1 MLADMRNSSLAGRV
15 LCESMNP
22 HAMKLHFASLFVL
35 TSLSLHAAGDLSKP
49 IEALRGVQKEGQ
61 GNEAAGKAWQE
72 IVKADAANLP
82 EVLKGMNG
90 ANPLAENWLRAA
102 VGVIADEALKA
113 KKMPVETLVTF
124 LKDTKNSPGA
134 RVVAF
139 DLIQRADAKLAEE
152 LTPTMLNDVSSDL
165 RRHPV
170 AKLIEAGEVALEKKD
185 KESAVAAFTKGLSG
199 ARDED
204 QIKALTK
211 KLRDL
216 GQPVDLPKHFG
227 FVMSWKLI
235 APFSNADRAGF
246 ETVYPPEKELHFDAT
261 YEGKS
266 KKVEWVDFTSKD
278 EYGKIDF
285 NKPFGMEKSA
295 VGYAAADFFSESDRP
310 AEIRIGCK
318 NGWKVWLNG
327 ELLFARDEY
336 HRGAKLDQ
344 YKLSCQLKKG
354 KNTILVKCCQNEQTE
369 QWTVEWEF
377 QLRVCDATGTAILAA
392 K

>member
-1 MLADMRNSSLAGRV
+1 MKLKFAFLFALAG
-15 LCESMNP
+15 LP
-22 HAMKLHFASLFVL
+22 
-35 TSLSLHAAGDLSKP
+35 LHAAGDLSQP
-49 IEALRGVQKEGQ
+49 IAALRAVQKEGQ
-61 GNEAAGKAWQE
+61 GNETASKAWQE
-72 IVKADAANLP
+72 IVKADASNLP
-82 EVLKGMNG
+82 EVLQGMNG
-90 ANPLAENWLRAA
+90 ANPLAENWLRTA
-102 VGVIADEALKA
+102 VGVIADEALKS
-113 KKMPVETLVTF
+113 KKLPVEALVAF
-124 LKDTKNSPGA
+124 LKDTKNSAGP

-139 DLIQRADAKLAEE
+139 DLIHRADAKLAED
-152 LTPTMLNDVSSDL
+152 LTPALLEDPSSDL

-170 AKLIEAGEVALEKKD
+170 AKLIEAGNAALEKKEQD
-185 KESAVAAFTKGLSG
+185 KAIAAFSKGLSG

-204 QIKALTK
+204 QIKELTK

-216 GQPVDLPKHFG
+216 GQQVDLPKHFG
-227 FVMSWKLI
+227 FLMSWKMI
-235 APFSNADRAGF
+235 APFSNADRGGF
-246 ETVYPPEKELHFDAT
+246 DTVYPPEKELKFDAS
-261 YEGKS
+261 YEGKG
-266 KKVEWVDFTSKD
+266 KDAKWVDFTSKD

-285 NKPFGMEKSA
+285 NKPFGMEKSV
-295 VGYAAADFFSESDRP
+295 VGYAATDFFSTEDRA

-344 YKLSCQLKKG
+344 YKLPCQLKKG
-354 KNTILVKCCQNEQTE
+354 KNTLMVKCCQNEQTE

>member
-1 MLADMRNSSLAGRV
+1 
-15 LCESMNP
+15 
-22 HAMKLHFASLFVL
+22 MKTQTALLLIATAL
-35 TSLSLHAAGDLSKP
+35 TAHGGELSKP
-49 IEALRGVQKEGQ
+49 IEMLRAVQKEGQ

-72 IVKADAANLP
+72 IVKGDAANLP

-90 ANPLAENWLRAA
+90 ANALAENWLRAA

-113 KKMPVETLVTF
+113 KKLPVEALVAF
-124 LKDTKNSPGA
+124 LKDTANSPGS

-139 DLIQRADAKLAEE
+139 DLIQRAEAKLVED
-152 LTPTMLNDVSSDL
+152 LTPTLLEDPSSDL

-170 AKLIEAGEVALEKKD
+170 AKLIEAGNAALEKQD
-185 KESAVAAFTKGLSG
+185 KEKAIVAFGKGLSG

-204 QIKALTK
+204 QIKELTK
-211 KLRDL
+211 KLREL
-216 GQPVDLPKHFG
+216 GQKVDLPKHFG
-227 FVMSWKLI
+227 FLMNWKLI
-235 APFSNADRAGF
+235 AAFSNADRGGF
-246 ETVYPPEKELHFDAT
+246 DTVFPPEKELKFDAS
-261 YEGKS
+261 YEGKI
-266 KKVEWVDFTSKD
+266 KPAKWLDFTSAD

-285 NKPFGMEKSA
+285 NKPFGMEKSV
-295 VGYAAADFFSESDRP
+295 VGYAATDFFSTEDRA

-344 YKLSCQLKKG
+344 YKLPCQLKQG
-354 KNTILVKCCQNEQTE
+354 KNTLLVKCCQNEQTE

>member
-1 MLADMRNSSLAGRV
+1 
-15 LCESMNP
+15 
-22 HAMKLHFASLFVL
+22 MKLFFAPLFAIASLPLF
-35 TSLSLHAAGDLSKP
+35 AAGELSKP
-49 IEALRGVQKEGQ
+49 IEALRSVKKEGG
-61 GNEAAGKAWQE
+61 GNEAAGKAWRE
-72 IVKADAANLP
+72 IAKADAAQLP

-90 ANPLAENWLRAA
+90 ANPLAENWLRTA

-113 KKMPVETLVTF
+113 KKMPVEALVAF
-124 LKDTKNSPGA
+124 LKDTANSPGA

-139 DLIQRADAKLAEE
+139 DLIHRADARLADD
-152 LTPTMLNDVSSDL
+152 LTPTLLEDPSSDL

-170 AKLIEAGEVALEKKD
+170 AKLIEAGNAALEKK
-185 KESAVAAFTKGLSG
+185 ESEKAVAAFTKGLNG

-204 QIKALTK
+204 QIKELTK
-211 KLRDL
+211 KLRGL
-216 GQPVDLPKHFG
+216 GQQVDLPKHFG
-227 FVMSWKLI
+227 FLMSWKMI

-246 ETVYPPEKELHFDAT
+246 DTVYPPEKELKFDAS
-261 YEGKS
+261 YEGKA
-266 KKVEWVDFTSKD
+266 KEAKWVDFTGKD

-285 NKPFGMEKSA
+285 NKPFGMEKSV
-295 VGYAAADFFSESDRP
+295 VGYAATDFFSAEDRP

-344 YKLSCQLKKG
+344 YKLPCQLKKG

-377 QLRVCDATGTAILAA
+377 QLRVCDATGTAILAE

>member
-1 MLADMRNSSLAGRV
+1 
-15 LCESMNP
+15 
-22 HAMKLHFASLFVL
+22 MKSTFVCLFAVATLPL
-35 TSLSLHAAGDLSKP
+35 YAAADLSKS
-49 IEALRGVQKEGQ
+49 IETLRSVQKEGE

-72 IVKADAANLP
+72 IVKADASNLP

-102 VGVIADEALKA
+102 VGVIADGALKE
-113 KKMPVETLVTF
+113 KKMPVEALVAF
-124 LKDTKNSPGA
+124 LKDTKNSPGP

-139 DLIQRADAKLAEE
+139 DLIHRADEKLAEE
-152 LTPTMLNDVSSDL
+152 LTPTLINDPSSDL

-170 AKLIEAGEVALEKKD
+170 AKLIAAGEVALEQKD
-185 KESAVAAFTKGLSG
+185 PDKAVAAFTKGLDG

-204 QIKALTK
+204 QIKTLTK

-216 GQPVDLPKHFG
+216 GQKVDLPKHFG
-227 FVMSWKLI
+227 FLMSWKLI
-235 APFSNADRAGF
+235 AAFSNADRAGF
-246 ETVYPPEKELHFDAT
+246 DTVYPPEKELKFDAT
-261 YEGKS
+261 YEGKT
-266 KKVEWVDFTSKD
+266 KEAKWLDFTSTD

-295 VGYAAADFFSESDRP
+295 VGYAVTDFFSEEDRP

-344 YKLSCQLKKG
+344 YKLPCQLRKG

-377 QLRVCDATGTAILAA
+377 QLRVCDATGTAILA
-392 K
+392 KN

>member
-1 MLADMRNSSLAGRV
+1 
-15 LCESMNP
+15 
-22 HAMKLHFASLFVL
+22 MKLISVCLF
-35 TSLSLHAAGDLSKP
+35 TSAVLSLQAAENLSKP
-49 IEALRGVQKEGQ
+49 IETLRAVQKEGQ
-61 GNEAAGKAWQE
+61 GNETAAQAWQE

-82 EVLKGMNG
+82 EVLQGMNG
-90 ANPLAENWLRAA
+90 ANPLAENWLRTA
-102 VGVIADEALKA
+102 VGVIADAALKTN
-113 KKMPVETLVTF
+113 KLPVAALVEF
-124 LKDTKNSPGA
+124 LQHTQNSPGA

-139 DLIQRADAKLAEE
+139 DLIHRADAKLAED
-152 LTPTMLNDVSSDL
+152 LTPTLLEDPSSDL

-170 AKLIEAGEVALEKKD
+170 AKLIEAGDTALEKKD
-185 KESAVAAFTKGLSG
+185 NAAAIVAYGKGLG
-199 ARDED
+199 AARDED
-204 QIKALTK
+204 QIKALAK

-216 GQPVDLPKHFG
+216 DQKVDLPKHFG
-227 FVMSWKLI
+227 FLMSWKLI
-235 APFSNADRAGF
+235 AAFSNADRGGF
-246 ETVYPPEKELHFDAT
+246 DTVYPPEQELKFDAS
-261 YEGKS
+261 YEGKT
-266 KKVEWVDFTSKD
+266 KEAKWVDFTSTD

-295 VGYAAADFFSESDRP
+295 VGYAATDFFSTEDRP

-344 YKLSCQLKKG
+344 YKLPCQLKQG

>member
-1 MLADMRNSSLAGRV
+1 MSETHAWRGALFVKACPAFMKSTQ
-15 LCESMNP
+15 LC
-22 HAMKLHFASLFVL
+22 LFVL
-35 TSLSLHAAGDLSKP
+35 AVMSLPVAADLSKP
-49 IEALRGVQKEGQ
+49 IEALRAVQREGQ
-61 GNEAAGKAWQE
+61 GNEAAGEAWRE

-102 VGVIADEALKA
+102 VGVIADQALQAKNLPVEALVA
-113 KKMPVETLVTF
+113 F
-124 LKDTKNSPGA
+124 LKDTKNSAGP

-139 DLIQRADAKLAEE
+139 DLIHRADEKLAED
-152 LTPTMLNDVSSDL
+152 LTPSLLNDPSSDL

-170 AKLIEAGEVALEKKD
+170 AKLIAAGDAALDKKD
-185 KESAVAAFTKGLSG
+185 NEAAIAAYQQGLSG

-204 QIKALTK
+204 QIKDLAK
-211 KLRDL
+211 KLRGL
-216 GQPVDLPKHFG
+216 GQEVDLPTHFG
-227 FVMSWKLI
+227 FLMSWKLI
-235 APFSNADRAGF
+235 APFSNADRGGF
-246 ETVYPPEKELHFDAT
+246 DTAYPPEKELHFDAI
-261 YEGKS
+261 YDGRDG
-266 KKVEWVDFTSKD
+266 KVEWVDFTSTD

-285 NKPFGMEKSA
+285 NKPFGMEKSV
-295 VGYAAADFFSESDRP
+295 VGYAATNFFSAEERP

-344 YKLSCQLKKG
+344 YKLPCQLQKG
-354 KNTILVKCCQNEQTE
+354 KNTLLVKCCQNEQKE

>member
-1 MLADMRNSSLAGRV
+1 MKLFFVSLFALAG
-15 LCESMNP
+15 LP
-22 HAMKLHFASLFVL
+22 LI
-35 TSLSLHAAGDLSKP
+35 AAGDLSKP
-49 IEALRGVQKEGQ
+49 IEALRGVKREGA
-61 GNEAAGKAWQE
+61 GNEAASKAWQE

-90 ANPLAENWLRAA
+90 ANPLAENWLRTA
-102 VGVIADEALKA
+102 VGVVADDALKA
-113 KKMPVETLVTF
+113 KKMPVEALVTF
-124 LKDTKNSPGA
+124 LKDTANSPGA

-139 DLIQRADAKLAEE
+139 DLIQRANAKLAED
-152 LTPTMLNDVSSDL
+152 LTPTLLNDVSSDL

-170 AKLIEAGEVALEKKD
+170 AKLIEAGNAALEKK
-185 KESAVAAFTKGLSG
+185 EPEQAVAAFSKGLGG

-204 QIKALTK
+204 QIKELTK

-216 GQPVDLPKHFG
+216 GKQVDLPRHFG
-227 FVMSWKLI
+227 FLMSWKMI
-235 APFSNADRAGF
+235 APFSNAERAGF
-246 ETVYPPEKELHFDAT
+246 DTAYPPEKELKFDAA
-261 YEGKS
+261 YEGRGKEA
-266 KKVEWVDFTSKD
+266 KWVDFTSKD

-285 NKPFGMEKSA
+285 NKPFGMEKSV
-295 VGYAAADFFSESDRP
+295 VGYAAADFLSTEDRA

-344 YKLSCQLKKG
+344 YKLPCQLKRG
-354 KNTILVKCCQNEQTE
+354 KNTILVKCCQNEQKE

-377 QLRVCDATGTAILAA
+377 QLRVCDATGTAILTER
-392 K
+392 

>member
-1 MLADMRNSSLAGRV
+1 
-15 LCESMNP
+15 
-22 HAMKLHFASLFVL
+22 MKFLFATLFVL
-35 TSLSLHAAGDLSKP
+35 AALPLHAAGDLSKP
-49 IEALRGVQKEGQ
+49 IEALRAVQKEGQ

-113 KKMPVETLVTF
+113 KKLPVEALVTF
-124 LKDTKNSPGA
+124 LKDTQNSPGA

-139 DLIQRADAKLAEE
+139 DLIHRADAKLAED
-152 LTPTMLNDVSSDL
+152 LTPTLLEDPSSDL

-170 AKLIEAGEVALEKKD
+170 AKLIEAGNAALEKKD
-185 KESAVAAFTKGLSG
+185 KDAAVVAFGKGLSG

-204 QIKALTK
+204 QIKELAK
-211 KLRDL
+211 KLREL
-216 GQPVDLPKHFG
+216 GQKVDLPKHFG
-227 FVMSWKLI
+227 FLMNWKLI
-235 APFSNADRAGF
+235 AAFSNADRSGF
-246 ETVYPPEKELHFDAT
+246 DTVYPPEKELKFDAS
-261 YEGKS
+261 YEGKI
-266 KKVEWVDFTSKD
+266 KPAKWVDFTSTD

-285 NKPFGMEKSA
+285 NKPFGMEKSV
-295 VGYAAADFFSESDRP
+295 VGYAATDFFSTEDRA

-344 YKLSCQLKKG
+344 YKLSCQLKRG
-354 KNTILVKCCQNEQTE
+354 KNTLLVKCCQNEQTE
-369 QWTVEWEF
+369 NWTVEWEF

>member
-1 MLADMRNSSLAGRV
+1 MKSTFVCLVALLAVSL
-15 LCESMNP
+15 N
-22 HAMKLHFASLFVL
+22 
-35 TSLSLHAAGDLSKP
+35 AAEDLSKP
-49 IEALRGVQKEGQ
+49 IEALRAVQKEGQ
-61 GNEAAGKAWQE
+61 GNEAASKAWKE
-72 IVKADAANLP
+72 IVKADASNLP
-82 EVLKGMNG
+82 VVLKGMNG

-102 VGVIADEALKA
+102 VGVIADEALEA
-113 KKMPVETLVTF
+113 KKMPVDALVAF
-124 LKDTKNSPGA
+124 LKDTKNSPGP

-139 DLIQRADAKLAEE
+139 DLIHRADENLAED
-152 LTPTMLNDVSSDL
+152 LTPTLLNDPSSDL

-170 AKLIEAGEVALEKKD
+170 AKLIAAGDAAMEKKD
-185 KESAVAAFTKGLSG
+185 KDAAIAAYEKGLGG

-204 QIKALTK
+204 QIKALAK
-211 KLRDL
+211 KLRDQ
-216 GQPVDLPKHFG
+216 GQEVDLPKHFG
-227 FVMSWKLI
+227 FLMSWKLI
-235 APFSNADRAGF
+235 APFSNADRGGF
-246 ETVYPPEKELHFDAT
+246 ETVYPPEKELHFDAI

-266 KKVEWVDFTSKD
+266 KKVEWVDFTSSD

-295 VGYAAADFFSESDRP
+295 VGYAATDFFSTEDRP
-310 AEIRIGCK
+310 VEIRIGCK

-344 YKLSCQLKKG
+344 YKLPCQLEKG

>member
-1 MLADMRNSSLAGRV
+1 
-15 LCESMNP
+15 
-22 HAMKLHFASLFVL
+22 MKLKIVCLFTLAAVSLL
-35 TSLSLHAAGDLSKP
+35 AAEDLSKP
-49 IEALRGVQKEGQ
+49 IETLRAVQREGQ
-61 GNEAAGKAWQE
+61 GNEAAGQAWQQ
-72 IVKADAANLP
+72 IVKADPAVLP

-102 VGVIADEALKA
+102 VGVLADEALQA
-113 KKMPVETLVTF
+113 KKLPVQALVAF
-124 LKDTKNSPGA
+124 LKDTHNSPGA

-139 DLIQRADAKLAEE
+139 DLIHRADEKLAED
-152 LTPTMLNDVSSDL
+152 LTPTLLEDPSSDL

-170 AKLIEAGEVALEKKD
+170 AKLIDAGNAALEKKD
-185 KESAVAAFTKGLSG
+185 KDAAVSAFGKGLAA

-204 QIKALTK
+204 QIKTLAK
-211 KLRDL
+211 KLREL
-216 GQPVDLPKHFG
+216 GQKVDLPRHFG
-227 FVMSWKLI
+227 FLMSWKMI
-235 APFSNADRAGF
+235 APFSNADRGGF
-246 ETVYPPEKELHFDAT
+246 ATEYPPEKELKFDAA
-261 YEGKS
+261 YEGKT
-266 KKVEWVDFTSKD
+266 KEAKWVDFTSTD

-285 NKPFGMEKSA
+285 NKPFGMEKSV
-295 VGYAAADFFSESDRP
+295 VGYAATDFYSTEDRP

-344 YKLSCQLKKG
+344 YKLPCQLKKG

-377 QLRVCDATGTAILAA
+377 QLRVCDATGTAILA
-392 K
+392 KN

>member
-1 MLADMRNSSLAGRV
+1 MKSRLVCLLLLAA
-15 LCESMNP
+15 
-22 HAMKLHFASLFVL
+22 A
-35 TSLSLHAAGDLSKP
+35 SLHAADLSKP
-49 IEALRGVQKEGQ
+49 IETLRSVQKEGQ
-61 GNEAAGKAWQE
+61 GNEAAAKAWQE
-72 IVKADAANLP
+72 IVKADASSLP

-90 ANPLAENWLRAA
+90 ANPLAENWLRTA
-102 VGVIADEALKA
+102 VGVIADAALKA
-113 KKMPVETLVTF
+113 KKLPVPALVAF

-139 DLIQRADAKLAEE
+139 DLIHRADSKLAEE
-152 LTPTMLNDVSSDL
+152 LTPTLLEDPSSDL

-170 AKLIEAGEVALEKKD
+170 AKLIEAGDAALEKKD
-185 KESAVAAFTKGLSG
+185 KDAAIVAYGKGLGG

-204 QIKALTK
+204 QIKTLTK

-216 GQPVDLPKHFG
+216 GQKVDLPKHFG
-227 FVMSWKLI
+227 FLMSWKMI
-235 APFSNADRAGF
+235 APFSNADRTGF
-246 ETVYPPEKELHFDAT
+246 DTVYPPEKELKFDAT
-261 YEGKS
+261 YEGKG
-266 KKVEWVDFTSKD
+266 KAAKWVDFTSKD

-285 NKPFGMEKSA
+285 NKPFGMEKSV
-295 VGYAAADFFSESDRP
+295 VGYAATDFFSTEDRP

-344 YKLSCQLKKG
+344 YKMPCQLKKG

-377 QLRVCDATGTAILAA
+377 QLRICDATGTAILA
-392 K
+392 KN

>member
-1 MLADMRNSSLAGRV
+1 
-15 LCESMNP
+15 
-22 HAMKLHFASLFVL
+22 MKLQLAFLIFT
-35 TSLSLHAAGDLSKP
+35 TSLPLHAAVDLSKP
-49 IEALRGVQKEGQ
+49 LEALRGVQKEGQ
-61 GNEAAGKAWQE
+61 GNAEASKAWQE
-72 IVKADAANLP
+72 ITKADASNLP

-102 VGVIADEALKA
+102 VGVIADVALKE
-113 KKMPVETLVTF
+113 KNMPVEDLVSF
-124 LKDTKNSPGA
+124 LKDSTNSPGA

-139 DLIQRADAKLAEE
+139 DLIQRADANLAET
-152 LTPTMLNDVSSDL
+152 LTPTLINDVSSEL

-170 AKLIEAGEVALEKKD
+170 AKLIEAGEMALAAQHKSD
-185 KESAVAAFTKGLSG
+185 AVLAYRKGLDG

-204 QIKALTK
+204 QIKMLTK

-216 GQPVDLPKHFG
+216 GQTVDLPTHFG
-227 FVMSWKLI
+227 FLMSWKLI
-235 APFSNADRAGF
+235 APFSNADRSGF
-246 ETVYPPEKELHFDAT
+246 ETVYPPEKELKFDAA
-261 YEGKS
+261 YEGKG
-266 KKVEWVDFTSKD
+266 KEAKWVDFTSKD

-285 NKPFGMEKSA
+285 NKPFGMEKSV
-295 VGYAAADFFSESDRP
+295 VGYAATDFVSSEDRP

-344 YKLSCQLKKG
+344 YKLPCQLKKG
-354 KNTILVKCCQNEQTE
+354 KNTLLVKCCQNEQTE

-377 QLRVCDATGTAILAA
+377 QLRVCDATGTAIVAA

>member
-1 MLADMRNSSLAGRV
+1 MICDETQAWRGAFFVKACLLHPMKSSLVCLLALAAV
-15 LCESMNP
+15 
-22 HAMKLHFASLFVL
+22 SLQ
-35 TSLSLHAAGDLSKP
+35 AAEDLSKP
-49 IEALRGVQKEGQ
+49 IEALRAVGKEGQ

-72 IVKADAANLP
+72 IVKADAATLP

-113 KKMPVETLVTF
+113 KKLPVPALVTF
-124 LKDTKNSPGA
+124 LKDTHNSPGA

-139 DLIQRADAKLAEE
+139 DLIHRADEKLAEE
-152 LTPTMLNDVSSDL
+152 LTPTLLEDPSSDL

-170 AKLIEAGEVALEKKD
+170 AKLIAAGDAALEKKD
-185 KESAVAAFTKGLSG
+185 KDAAIVAYGKGLGG

-204 QIKALTK
+204 QIKVLAK
-211 KLRDL
+211 KLRALD
-216 GQPVDLPKHFG
+216 QKVDLPKHFG
-227 FVMSWKLI
+227 FLMSWKMI

-246 ETVYPPEKELHFDAT
+246 DTVYPPEKELKFDAG
-261 YEGKS
+261 YEGKT
-266 KKVEWVDFTSKD
+266 KEAKWVDFTSAD

-285 NKPFGMEKSA
+285 NKPFGMEKSV
-295 VGYAAADFFSESDRP
+295 VGYAATDFFSTEDRP

-344 YKLSCQLKKG
+344 YKLPCQLKKG

-377 QLRVCDATGTAILAA
+377 QLRVCDATGTAILAV

>member
-1 MLADMRNSSLAGRV
+1 
-15 LCESMNP
+15 
-22 HAMKLHFASLFVL
+22 MKLKFALLFALVGL
-35 TSLSLHAAGDLSKP
+35 PLSAAEDLSKS
-49 IEALRGVQKEGQ
+49 IEALRSVKKEGQ
-61 GNEAAGKAWQE
+61 GNEAAGKAWRE
-72 IVKADAANLP
+72 IVKADATALP
-82 EVLKGMNG
+82 QVLKGMNG

-102 VGVIADEALKA
+102 VGVIADEAMKA
-113 KKMPVETLVTF
+113 KKMPTETLVAF
-124 LKDTKNSPGA
+124 LKDTANSPGA

-139 DLIQRADAKLAEE
+139 DLIHRADAKLAED
-152 LTPTMLNDVSSDL
+152 LTPTLLDDPSSDL

-170 AKLIEAGEVALEKKD
+170 AKLIEAGDAALEKK
-185 KESAVAAFTKGLSG
+185 ETGNAIAAYRKGLSG

-216 GQPVDLPKHFG
+216 GQQVDLPKHFG
-227 FVMSWKLI
+227 FLMSWKMI
-235 APFSNADRAGF
+235 APFSNAERGGF
-246 ETVYPPEKELHFDAT
+246 DTVYPPEKELKFDAA
-261 YEGKS
+261 YEGKG
-266 KKVEWVDFTSKD
+266 KEAKWVDFTSKD

-285 NKPFGMEKSA
+285 NKPFGMEKSV
-295 VGYAAADFFSESDRP
+295 VGYAATDFFSEEDRL

-344 YKLSCQLKKG
+344 YKLPCHLKKG

>member
-1 MLADMRNSSLAGRV
+1 MKPRIAACLLV
-15 LCESMNP
+15 L
-22 HAMKLHFASLFVL
+22 HAMPLP
-35 TSLSLHAAGDLSKP
+35 AADDLSKP
-49 IEALRGVQKEGQ
+49 IEVIRNVQREGE
-61 GNEAAGKAWQE
+61 GNEAAAQAWQE
-72 IVKADAANLP
+72 IVKADAATLP

-102 VGVIADEALKA
+102 VGVIADRALEA
-113 KKMPVETLVTF
+113 KKLPVPALETF
-124 LKDTKNSPGA
+124 LKDTSNSPGA

-139 DLIQRADAKLAEE
+139 DLIHRAEPQRAEG
-152 LTPTMLNDVSSDL
+152 LTPQLLNDPSSDL

-170 AKLIEAGEVALEKKD
+170 AKLIEAGDAALATQD
-185 KESAVAAFTKGLSG
+185 KEAAVVAFGKGLGG

-204 QIKALTK
+204 QIKVLAK

-216 GQPVDLPKHFG
+216 GQKVDLPKHFG
-227 FVMSWKLI
+227 FLMSWKMI

-246 ETVYPPEKELHFDAT
+246 DTVYPPEKELKFDAV
-261 YEGKS
+261 YEGKG
-266 KKVEWVDFTSKD
+266 KEAKWVDFTSTD

-285 NKPFGMEKSA
+285 NKPFGMEKSV
-295 VGYAAADFFSESDRP
+295 VGYAATDFFSTEDRP

-318 NGWKVWLNG
+318 DGWKVWLNG

-344 YKLSCQLKKG
+344 YKLPCALKKG

-377 QLRVCDATGTAILAA
+377 QLRVCDATGTAIVA
-392 K
+392 KN

>member
-1 MLADMRNSSLAGRV
+1 MKSIIAPLFAAAV
-15 LCESMNP
+15 LP
-22 HAMKLHFASLFVL
+22 LF
-35 TSLSLHAAGDLSKP
+35 AAGDLSKP
-49 IEALRGVQKEGQ
+49 IEALRAVQKEGQ
-61 GNEAAGKAWQE
+61 GNEGASKAWKE
-72 IVKADAANLP
+72 IAKADASNLP

-102 VGVIADEALKA
+102 VGVIADGALKE
-113 KKMPVETLVTF
+113 KKMPVEALVAF
-124 LKDTKNSPGA
+124 LKDTKNSPGP

-139 DLIQRADAKLAEE
+139 DLIHRADEKLAEE
-152 LTPTMLNDVSSDL
+152 LTPTLLNDPSSDL

-170 AKLIEAGEVALEKKD
+170 AKLMAAGDAALEKKD
-185 KESAVAAFTKGLSG
+185 RDAAVAAYEKGLGG

-204 QIKALTK
+204 QIKALAK

-216 GQPVDLPKHFG
+216 GREVDLPKHFG
-227 FVMSWKLI
+227 FLMTWKLI

-246 ETVYPPEKELHFDAT
+246 DTVYPPEKELKFDAA
-261 YEGKS
+261 YDGKT
-266 KKVEWVDFTSKD
+266 KGVKWADFTSAD

-295 VGYAAADFFSESDRP
+295 VGYAVTDFFSEEDRP

-344 YKLSCQLKKG
+344 YKLPCQLKKG